1 MSKSKEGRSLYA
13 LRHLIVSAGF
23 NYKEAKRNKN
33 FEVISTGVELGFLT
47 ESDIKFMLDKDTS
60 EIMAENRLIRRRH
73 EYYGES

>member
-1 MSKSKEGRSLYA
+1 MSKSREGKSLYA

-33 FEVISTGVELGFLT
+33 FGVISAGVELGFLT
-47 ESDIKFMLDKDTS
+47 ESDIKFMLDKNTS
-60 EIMAENRLIRRRH
+60 EVMAENRLIRRRH

>member
-1 MSKSKEGRSLYA
+1 MSRSKEGKSLYA
-13 LRHLIVSAGF
+13 LRHFIVSAGY

-33 FEVISTGVELGFLT
+33 FEIISAGVELGFLT
-47 ESDIKFMLDKDTS
+47 ESDVKFMLDKDTS

>member
-1 MSKSKEGRSLYA
+1 MSKSKEGKSLYA

-47 ESDIKFMLDKDTS
+47 ESNIKFMLDKDTS

>member
-1 MSKSKEGRSLYA
+1 MSKSKEGKSLYA

-23 NYKEAKRNKN
+23 NYKKAKRNKN
-33 FEVISTGVELGFLT
+33 FEVISIGVELGFLT
-47 ESDIKFMLDKDTS
+47 ESDVKFMLDKDTS

>member
-1 MSKSKEGRSLYA
+1 MSKSREGKSLYA

-33 FEVISTGVELGFLT
+33 FRVISAGVELGFLT
-47 ESDIKFMLDKDTS
+47 ESDIKFMLDKNTS
-60 EIMAENRLIRRRH
+60 EVMAENRLIRRRH

>member
-1 MSKSKEGRSLYA
+1 MSKSKEGKSLYA

-60 EIMAENRLIRRRH
+60 EIMVENRLIRRRH

>member
-1 MSKSKEGRSLYA
+1 MSKSKEGKSLYA

-33 FEVISTGVELGFLT
+33 FEVISIGVELGFLT

-60 EIMAENRLIRRRH
+60 EVMAENRLIRRRH
-73 EYYGES
+73 EYYEES

>member
-1 MSKSKEGRSLYA
+1 MSKSKEGKSLYA

-60 EIMAENRLIRRRH
+60 EFMAENRLIRRRH

>member
-1 MSKSKEGRSLYA
+1 MSRSKEGKSLYA

-47 ESDIKFMLDKDTS
+47 ESDVKFMLDKDTS
-60 EIMAENRLIRRRH
+60 EIMAENRLIRRGH

>member
-1 MSKSKEGRSLYA
+1 MSRSKERKSLYA

-60 EIMAENRLIRRRH
+60 EIMA
-73 EYYGES
+73 

>member
-1 MSKSKEGRSLYA
+1 MSKSKEGKSLYA

-33 FEVISTGVELGFLT
+33 FEVISTGVEPGFLT

>member
-1 MSKSKEGRSLYA
+1 MSKSKEGKSLYA

-33 FEVISTGVELGFLT
+33 FEVISTSVELGFLT